1 MWAWPYLFVLVDSFL
16 LAPNAAAAA
25 SPCGGCGASGIRAK
39 SLILIPGCDEGSL
52 LALLASSSSLTTL
65 AMVTTG
71 AISTRLSLSELA
83 SAVLLVSV
91 RRSRTTSG
99 GLKGSR
105 IDLRIRIYEYAT
117 LKPEI

>member
-1 MWAWPYLFVLVDSFL
+1 MLVDSFL

-52 LALLASSSSLTTL
+52 LDLLAPSSSLTTL

-71 AISTRLSLSELA
+71 AISTLLSVSELALA
-83 SAVLLVSV
+83 SAVSLVSV

-99 GLKGSR
+99 GLKWQR
-105 IDLRIRIYEYAT
+105 IGLRIRKYAT
-117 LKPEI
+117 LKS